1 MFAISVVRFSSVTV
15 CTVDS
20 RMNLSLGVQ
29 ITVNTADKQGSA
41 YDVAE
46 CGRNEICQD
55 EIIPTYRSSL
65 HEIAYIDN
73 RPIFQYGHDSV
84 FLLHKSGN
92 QHGIITGEKFCPGQN
107 DQDKSQRE
115 HAT

>member
-29 ITVNTADKQGSA
+29 ITVNAADKQGSA

-65 HEIAYIDN
+65 
-73 RPIFQYGHDSV
+73 
-84 FLLHKSGN
+84 
-92 QHGIITGEKFCPGQN
+92 QH
-107 DQDKSQRE
+107 
-115 HAT
+115 A